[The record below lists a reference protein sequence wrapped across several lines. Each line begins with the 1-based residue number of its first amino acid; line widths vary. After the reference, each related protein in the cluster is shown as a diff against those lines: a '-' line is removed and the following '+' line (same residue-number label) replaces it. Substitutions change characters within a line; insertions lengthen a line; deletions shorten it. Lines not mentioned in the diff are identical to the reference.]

1 MKYYNYIFKT
11 VLCAAFV
18 LGLSSCGNDWL
29 EEEQPASGVN
39 AETAIKKSSDMAAAY
54 VGMYTA
60 FKGTSDYTDYYA
72 ANMFIYGDV
81 SGEDLQYNNINGSN
95 RASFYYYRD
104 YTTADQFGTNTAV
117 WRSPY
122 IVISRAN
129 HILTVDESKL
139 EDAEE
144 AAEDIAQM
152 KNEAKVLRAYAL
164 FDLTRTYGKPYTQDG
179 GASLGVPFS
188 EEVLNAE
195 DKLPRST
202 VAENYAQIL
211 KDLTEAISS
220 GALAEDPTPG
230 YINKWAAEAL
240 LTRVYLTMGGKENFT
255 KALSTAED
263 IISSS
268 PYETWTQDQY
278 VKAWNKSDAAHLS
291 EIIFEISITGTS
303 DWTDRNGIGYIYAEN
318 GGADFSGYGD
328 VIATK
333 AFVDMLAS
341 DPEDIRNEVFL
352 PANGSAK
359 NTTGDARVFL
369 NKIPPT
375 SGSPQYQNIPLLR
388 ISEVYLSAAEAAFN
402 IGNKE
407 KAANYLN
414 EIINNRTTDGSKL
427 VTAANI
433 TADRIYIERRKELV
447 GEGQRWFD
455 ALRRGE
461 TVTRYTSEDD
471 RGWHDV
477 LTQRARSYNRESK
490 YALPPIPQY
499 ECDANPEIIQNS
511 DY

>member
-29 EEEQPASGVN
+29 EEEQPSTGVN
-39 AETAIKKSSDMAAAY
+39 AETAIKKSSDLAAAY

-60 FKGTSDYTDYYA
+60 FKGTSSFTDYYA
-72 ANMFIYGDV
+72 ANMFVYGEV
-81 SGEDLQYNNINGSN
+81 SGEDMQYNKINGSN
-95 RASFYYYRD
+95 RASFYYYRI
-104 YTTADQFGTNTAV
+104 YTTADQFGVSNAV
-117 WRSPY
+117 WESPY

-129 HILTVDESKL
+129 HIIAVEDSEL
-139 EDAEE
+139 EDFEE
-144 AAEDIAQM
+144 AADDIAQM

-164 FDLTRTYGKPYTQDG
+164 FDLTRIYGKPYTQDG

-188 EEVLNAE
+188 TELIDAE
-195 DKLPRST
+195 AKLPRST
-202 VAENYAQIL
+202 VAENYAQVV

-240 LTRVYLTMGGKENFT
+240 LTRVYLTMGDNA

-263 IISSS
+263 VINNS
-268 PYETWTQDQY
+268 PYKTWTQAQY
-278 VKAWNKSDAAHLS
+278 VKAWDKSDAAHNN
-291 EIIFEISITGTS
+291 EIIFEIAISGTS
-303 DWTDRNGIGYIYAEN
+303 DWTDRNGIAYLYCEN
-318 GGADFSGYGD
+318 GGANGSGYGD
-328 VIATK
+328 LVASK
-333 AFVDMLAS
+333 AFSDMLSS
-341 DPEDIRNEVFL
+341 DPKDIRNNVFL
-352 PANGSAK
+352 PANGSSAK
-359 NTTGDARVFL
+359 AGYGTARVFL
-369 NKIPPT
+369 NKLPAV
-375 SGSPQYQNIPLLR
+375 GGVVQLQNVPMLR
-388 ISEVYLSAAEAAFN
+388 FSEVVLSAAEAAFN
-402 IGNKE
+402 AGNKD
-407 KAANYLN
+407 KAAKYLN
-414 EIINNRTTDGSKL
+414 EIIKNRTSDESKQ
-427 VTAANI
+427 VSAADI

-461 TVTRYTSEDD
+461 TITRYTSDED

-490 YALPPIPQY
+490 YTLPPIPQY
-499 ECDANPEIIQNS
+499 EIDANPEIVQNS

>member
-1 MKYYNYIFKT
+1 MKYYSYIFKT

-39 AETAIKKSSDMAAAY
+39 AETAIQKSSDMEAAY

-60 FKGTSDYTDYYA
+60 FKGTSDFTDYYA
-72 ANMFIYGDV
+72 ANMFVYGDV
-81 SGEDLQYNNINGSN
+81 SGEDLQYNNISGSN
-95 RASFYYYRD
+95 RASLYYYRT

-129 HILTVDESKL
+129 HIITVDESQL

-144 AAEDIAQM
+144 AAAEIAMM

-164 FDLTRTYGKPYTQDG
+164 FDLTRVYGKPYTQDG

-188 EEVLNAE
+188 EDILNAE

-202 VAENYAQIL
+202 VAENYAQIV
-211 KDLTEAISS
+211 KDLTEAINS
-220 GALAEDPTPG
+220 GALHSDRGEG
-230 YINKWAAEAL
+230 HENYITLWAAEAL
-240 LTRVYLTMGGKENFT
+240 LSRVYLTMGDYN
-255 KALSTAED
+255 KALA
-263 IISSS
+263 ISETLMDQGWYVC
-268 PYETWTQDQY
+268 PRDNYVGMWDKAGAQRGYE
-278 VKAWNKSDAAHLS
+278 V
-291 EIIFEISITGTS
+291 IFEIGITGTS
-303 DWTDRNGIGYIYAEN
+303 DWTDRNGIAYLFAEN
-318 GGADFSGYGD
+318 GGENFSGYGD
-328 VIATK
+328 IIATK
-333 AFVDMLAS
+333 AFVDMLSS
-341 DPEDIRNEVFL
+341 DPEDIRNDVFL
-352 PANGSAK
+352 PANSDAK
-359 NTTGDARVFL
+359 KSVGDARVFL
-369 NKIPPT
+369 NKLPPHG
-375 SGSPQYQNIPLLR
+375 GSPQYQNIPMLR
-388 ISEVYLSAAEAAFN
+388 ISEVYLNAAEAAFN

-414 EIINNRTTDGSKL
+414 EIIKNRTTDESKQ
-427 VTAANI
+427 VTAATV

-461 TVTRYTSEDD
+461 TITRYTSEAD

-477 LTQRARSYNRESK
+477 LTQRARTYNRESK

-499 ECDANPEIIQNS
+499 EIDANPEIIQNA

>member
-39 AETAIKKSSDMAAAY
+39 AETAINKSSDLEAAC
-54 VGMYTA
+54 VGLYTA
-60 FKGTSDYTDYYA
+60 FKGTSDFTDYYA
-72 ANMFIYGDV
+72 ANMFVYGDV
-81 SGEDLQYNNINGSN
+81 SGEDLQYNKINGSN
-95 RASFYYYRD
+95 RASFYYNRN
-104 YTTADQFGTNTAV
+104 YTTADQFTTNNAV

-129 HILTVDESKL
+129 HVIAAADGDL
-139 EDAEE
+139 EDAAE
-144 AAEDIAQM
+144 AAEDIARI

-164 FDLTRTYGKPYTQDG
+164 FDLARVYGKPYTQDG

-188 EEVLNAE
+188 TEILNAE

-202 VAENYAQIL
+202 VAENYAQVV
-211 KDLTEAISS
+211 KDLSEAISS
-220 GALAEDPTPG
+220 GALNQPLSEAG
-230 YINKWAAEAL
+230 YVDQGVAEAL
-240 LTRVYLTMGGKENFT
+240 LTRVYLTMGDYAKT
-255 KALSTAED
+255 LSTAES
-263 IISSS
+263 IINSGY
-268 PYETWTQDQY
+268 YEIWPRDGYVTAWTKD
-278 VKAWNKSDAAHLS
+278 DARHHY
-291 EIIFEISITGTS
+291 EMIFEIAITGST
-303 DWTDRNGIGYIYAEN
+303 DWTDRNGIGYLYAEN
-318 GGADFSGYGD
+318 GGKEFSGYGD
-328 VIATK
+328 IIASK
-333 AFVDMLAS
+333 AFVDMLSS

-352 PANGSAK
+352 PANSSSMAEVGS
-359 NTTGDARVFL
+359 ARVFL
-369 NKIPPT
+369 NKIPPFNGT
-375 SGSPQYQNIPLLR
+375 PQYQNVPMLR
-388 ISEVYLSAAEAAFN
+388 YSEVVLNASEAAFN
-402 IGNKE
+402 AGNKD
-407 KAANYLN
+407 KAAKYLN
-414 EIINNRTTDGSKL
+414 MIIENRTTDASKK
-427 VTAANI
+427 VSAADI

-461 TVTRYTSEDD
+461 TITRYTSEDD

-499 ECDANPEIIQNS
+499 EIDANPEIIQNA